1 MKRFIRANIGYMQ
14 GRLLSD
20 NSKRIQNF
28 PELNWKNELFIAH
41 KINFRLIEWTINK
54 NNMAQNPLY
63 NSSLI
68 ELKKLSKRFNIKIN
82 SVTCDYFMEECFFKK
97 KNQSINNK
105 IKSNIK
111 KILKNCNK
119 LKIKYLILPLVDQSS
134 IKSKSE
140 EIMIY
145 KYIKNL
151 LKNYNG
157 KTLIL
162 FESDFHPNKLLNFVK
177 KFNSKKIGI
186 NYDTGNSASLD
197 FDLDDEIKYFKYVKN
212 IHIKD
217 RLKNGNTVALGEGN
231 WDYKKFSKTIKKIR
245 YKGNLILQ
253 TARSKTRNDI
263 EEIIKNRDFLIN
275 IL

>member
-1 MKRFIRANIGYMQ
+1 M
-14 GRLLSD
+14 
-20 NSKRIQNF
+20 
-28 PELNWKNELFIAH
+28 
-41 KINFRLIEWTINK
+41 
-54 NNMAQNPLY
+54 
-63 NSSLI
+63 
-68 ELKKLSKRFNIKIN
+68 
-82 SVTCDYFMEECFFKK
+82 
-97 KNQSINNK
+97 
-105 IKSNIK
+105 
-111 KILKNCNK
+111 KNCNK

-162 FESDFHPNKLLNFVK
+162 FESDFHPNKLLNFIK

-231 WDYKKFSKTIKKIR
+231 WDYKKFSKVIKKIR